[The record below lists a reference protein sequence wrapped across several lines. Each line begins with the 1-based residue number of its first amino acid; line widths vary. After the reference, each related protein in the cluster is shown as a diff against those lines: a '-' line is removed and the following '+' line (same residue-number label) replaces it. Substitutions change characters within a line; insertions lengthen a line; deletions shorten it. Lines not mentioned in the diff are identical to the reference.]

1 MCFDYENN
9 TQKLKCSQI
18 SKENPVNLSFV
29 KHNFKSFSLC
39 LFLTHV
45 TTVGARRCKENHS
58 GLSTYTILAKNC
70 AVSLTVIVAN
80 N

>member
-1 MCFDYENN
+1 MFAAIE
-9 TQKLKCSQI
+9 KS
-18 SKENPVNLSFV
+18 PVNLSFV
-29 KHNFKSFSLC
+29 KQNFKSFSIC

-45 TTVGARRCKENHS
+45 TIVGACRCKENHS

-70 AVSLTVIVAN
+70 AVSFTVTVAN